1 MGLRDAGRQMLV
13 RPTTSNSS
21 SGGGG
26 RWNLSS
32 QQATE
37 SDFTAVVVTDNDTG
51 RNNDCGL
58 SWSDWS
64 VNR

>member
-13 RPTTSNSS
+13 QADDVQQWRRRQVEP
-21 SGGGG
+21 
-26 RWNLSS
+26 
-32 QQATE
+32 QQATV
-37 SDFTAVVVTDNDTG
+37 SDFTAIVVTDNDAG

-58 SWSDWS
+58 SWSDWR